1 MNTLVDVP
9 KEADR
14 GGERSQM
21 GLGGLGARGYLCNS
35 LCVPRVSN
43 VFL

>member
-21 GLGGLGARGYLCNS
+21 GLGGLEQGVIFVT
-35 LCVPRVSN
+35 LCVCPE
-43 VFL
+43 